1 MYYVKP
7 YKYRFFAVYLGH
19 ELICVTVYRKGAQ
32 EVARRLNALS
42 TPNMEGTRDVGR
54 QVSSANLE

>member
-1 MYYVKP
+1 MYHVKP

-19 ELICVTVYRKGAQ
+19 ELICVTVYRCGAE

-42 TPNMEGTRDVGR
+42 TPSMEGSRHVGR